1 LSPFLVLIVFI
12 AALLLEGFFSG
23 SEIAIVSCNKNIIE
37 KQAEEGNKGA
47 ALVLKLLRKPN
58 NLLAITLIG
67 TNLSAV
73 TNTVVVTLFFL
84 QKFGIKGELYAFLL
98 MSPSILLFGEII
110 PKAIYQQNATKFA
123 TKISFPLRIFGVI
136 FSPLVLLLG
145 LFSRSATSFLGI
157 KQNKANALSRE
168 DLQFLLKDYEKSG
181 YDNEEEIPSLEMDSI
196 KEGERDIIQN
206 ILNLRDTTVEEV
218 MLPYSEVLSAPVHTP
233 ISKLAEIVKHNG
245 FTRIPVYKD
254 RIDNV
259 VGFVH
264 GFDIL
269 NARDKSITADKIMQP
284 PIFAPEFQ
292 KAFRLL
298 VDLQQARKGIAII
311 VNEYGG
317 AEGIAT
323 IEDVLEEIVGEIEDE
338 FDKPDAVIKKLDEY
352 SYLMNG
358 RVTINQINE
367 ELEIEIEENPEYET
381 VAGLMLHYLKHL
393 PSVKDS
399 IYLKEHH
406 LRIEVTRMSDRAILQ
421 LKIILDTPTEP

>member
-1 LSPFLVLIVFI
+1 MSPLIVLIVFI

-23 SEIAIVSCNKNIIE
+23 SEIAMVSCNKNIIE
-37 KQAEEGNKGA
+37 KQAEEGSKGA

-58 NLLAITLIG
+58 NLLAVTLIG
-67 TNLSAV
+67 TNLAAV

-98 MSPSILLFGEII
+98 MSPSILMFGEII
-110 PKAIYQQNATKFA
+110 PKSIYQQNSTKIA
-123 TKISFPLRIFGVI
+123 TKISFALRIFGVL
-136 FSPLVLLLG
+136 FYPLVLLLG

-168 DLQFLLKDYEKSG
+168 DLQFLLEDYEKSG

-218 MLPYSEVLSAPVHTP
+218 MLPYSEVLSAPNHTP
-233 ISKLAEIVKHNG
+233 ISKLAEMVKQNG

-284 PIFAPEFQ
+284 PIFVPEFQ

-338 FDKPDAVIKKLDEY
+338 FDKPDAVIKKIDEY

-367 ELEIEIEENPEYET
+367 ELGIEIEENPEYET

-393 PSVKDS
+393 PSVGDS

-406 LRIEVTRMSDRAILQ
+406 FRIEVTRMSDRAILQ
-421 LKIILDTPTEP
+421 LKIILNSHTKP